1 MDYYLN
7 LYTSSFFFPPTLSL
21 SPYLLPLSYYPP
33 SLLTSL
39 YPSSSSYSPPYI
51 HTSIY
56 PSSSSSPP
64 PSLLTSLYPSSSYS
78 PPYIIISLYPSSSSS
93 SSLYKHF
100 GNASGTKGFSGS
112 EPRLPGLSLKALQSC
127 LVAVSGG
134 FACVASRLVLSEF
147 LLHGSQ
153 VKG

>member
-7 LYTSSFFFPPTLSL
+7 LYTSL
-21 SPYLLPLSYYPP
+21 LLP
-33 SLLTSL
+33 
-39 YPSSSSYSPPYI
+39 SSYSPPSLF
-51 HTSIY
+51 TSIY
-56 PSSSSSPP
+56 PSSSSPTLPFSPGRPISLLFLLLSSLSPYLLLLSSLSPP
-64 PSLLTSLYPSSSYS
+64 PPLPLPPPLPPPLPLPSLSTSIS
-78 PPYIIISLYPSSSSS
+78 P
-93 SSLYKHF
+93 SLYKHF